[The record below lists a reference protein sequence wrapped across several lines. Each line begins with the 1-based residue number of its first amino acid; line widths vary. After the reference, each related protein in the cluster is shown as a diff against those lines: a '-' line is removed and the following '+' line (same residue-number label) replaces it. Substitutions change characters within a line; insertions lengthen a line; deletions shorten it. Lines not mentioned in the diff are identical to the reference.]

1 MSTRGRSCW
10 AASPTTPWRPSPA
23 TPRGSWSAPPSQPAS
38 PGQPGTRRSGPGPTC
53 HTAIACLLQVV
64 NAGKSRTSEDQAVC
78 RQVDLGQGLTYTLF
92 GLFDGHGGNGASMKV
107 AMELPLII
115 QQHLSEMLPLILE
128 AWDKAKRGMCNGDN
142 LSQMS
147 FDYEQMMSLPHEP
160 SLEELIRGA
169 LESAFWVMDSII
181 LNDKMEFRITGGT
194 TCLVSLFICDRIFVA
209 NAGDS
214 RAVLYRSDLG
224 PKLDKLKVSYSGS
237 RQISSPSR
245 CHLTSLP
252 SLTDS
257 GCRRSPST
265 SRSCCA
271 TPAAG
276 SRSSPGSSSRSRWMR
291 PTSAAPSSTV
301 TSTCQAGGSRRQ
313 PRTM

>member
-1 MSTRGRSCW
+1 M
-10 AASPTTPWRPSPA
+10 
-23 TPRGSWSAPPSQPAS
+23 
-38 PGQPGTRRSGPGPTC
+38 
-53 HTAIACLLQVV
+53 V

-214 RAVLYRSDLG
+214 RAVLYRSD
-224 PKLDKLKVSYSGS
+224 
-237 RQISSPSR
+237 
-245 CHLTSLP
+245 
-252 SLTDS
+252 
-257 GCRRSPST
+257 
-265 SRSCCA
+265 
-271 TPAAG
+271 
-276 SRSSPGSSSRSRWMR
+276 
-291 PTSAAPSSTV
+291 
-301 TSTCQAGGSRRQ
+301 
-313 PRTM
+313 